1 MTPLHPTE
9 PIQVALCNGWKGAKP
24 EAADFKHGLPLSAVS
39 GNSWAEFKPARIG
52 PIQPVDAGSG
62 REDSARRAELG
73 LGNASAGRG
82 QCQITAAETER
93 FFPYGWTEPR
103 HIAPSRT
110 RYGL

>member
-1 MTPLHPTE
+1 MTE
-9 PIQVALCNGWKGAKP
+9 MGAKP

-93 FFPYGWTEPR
+93 FFPYGSTEPR
-103 HIAPSRT
+103 HTAHPVHGTGSEEERT
-110 RYGL
+110 ECSAIS